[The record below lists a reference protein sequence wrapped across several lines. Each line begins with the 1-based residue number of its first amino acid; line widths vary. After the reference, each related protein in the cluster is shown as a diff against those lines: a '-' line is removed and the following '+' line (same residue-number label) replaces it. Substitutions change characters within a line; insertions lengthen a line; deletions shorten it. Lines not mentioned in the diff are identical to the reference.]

1 MHSNMVGESAPETP
15 ELSSLKK
22 AVKLV
27 VPKQH
32 KNVDFLPLVHH
43 EGVVFFF
50 NQTSA
55 ALSG

>member
-1 MHSNMVGESAPETP
+1 MHSNSMVGESAPETP
-15 ELSSLKK
+15 ELSSLK
-22 AVKLV
+22 AVELV

-43 EGVVFFF
+43 EGVVFF

-55 ALSG
+55 ALSGQ